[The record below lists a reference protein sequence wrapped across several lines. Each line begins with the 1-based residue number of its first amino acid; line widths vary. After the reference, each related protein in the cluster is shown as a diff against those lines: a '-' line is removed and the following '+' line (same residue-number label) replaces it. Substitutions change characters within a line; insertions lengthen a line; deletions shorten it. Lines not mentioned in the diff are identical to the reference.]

1 MTHKSTHLE
10 KKKSTSP
17 YNTEQ
22 YKEGLQ
28 DAHMHVPVCMYIA
41 RLSIV
46 IGNFASKLIQ
56 IIYSTAISDEDK
68 KDNLLTFVADF
79 KSLF

>member
-10 KKKSTSP
+10 KKATSP

-41 RLSIV
+41 KLSII
-46 IGNFASKLIQ
+46 IGNVASKLIQ
-56 IIYSTAISDEDK
+56 IRYSAAISDEDK
-68 KDNLLTFVADF
+68 KGNSLTFVADF